1 MLDDVSTDP
10 GTIRDFVTEDNGGGG
25 LQSKEPGGGG
35 LRFLFF
41 DGIVVFCHDVL
52 AEGRS
57 CTIWTLNMVIQ

>member
-10 GTIRDFVTEDNGGGG
+10 GKTEDSGAEADGGGG
-25 LQSKEPGGGG
+25 LQLEEPGRGG

-52 AEGRS
+52 AEQKS
-57 CTIWTLNMVIQ
+57 SAIWMLNMVIQ